1 MTLPPH
7 IKLWQIPICHM
18 GPPLYLPCH
27 RGVFFTEKKL
37 LADNFFLLFVSDM
50 LPSSIRG
57 AMLCGLL
64 LLALTATVTLAEDDD
79 GDDDD
84 DNGGIP
90 KGNDSYSCS

>member
-1 MTLPPH
+1 
-7 IKLWQIPICHM
+7 
-18 GPPLYLPCH
+18 
-27 RGVFFTEKKL
+27 
-37 LADNFFLLFVSDM
+37 M

-90 KGNDSYSCS
+90 KGNDSFSCS

>member
-1 MTLPPH
+1 
-7 IKLWQIPICHM
+7 
-18 GPPLYLPCH
+18 
-27 RGVFFTEKKL
+27 
-37 LADNFFLLFVSDM
+37 M

-84 DNGGIP
+84 DDNGGIP
-90 KGNDSYSCS
+90 KGNDSNSCS

>member
-1 MTLPPH
+1 
-7 IKLWQIPICHM
+7 
-18 GPPLYLPCH
+18 
-27 RGVFFTEKKL
+27 
-37 LADNFFLLFVSDM
+37 M

-90 KGNDSYSCS
+90 KGNDSNSTSWLRGCVASLDPGMHAHVRPIPKGISLDLSYCM